1 VSNSKIF
8 SKCGMRCDLC
18 LIYRPNVT
26 EKDRRVEI
34 CNVWKKIWNGFEPNP
49 KEIICD
55 GCSCGDEGILS
66 SPQCETRKCVLNKEI
81 IHCGYCEKYPCRIF
95 PAEPT
100 EEETFRNIEIEKKWT
115 WEDEKLMEA
124 YACKRNMDIFRKKMF
139 EKIYTE
145 EDLFPRE
152 ITNYENRDYG
162 VLFYNEENKDSYD
175 SNHALIYRKKITDLD
190 FVLKDIIDF
199 YSNKKIDPI
208 IYQSISDDGFFEEI
222 KTKLDSFGFETWT
235 EEQKFMILSDKN
247 NISPNPQITVKK
259 LNKWKD
265 EFGTEIFEKSGEP
278 WEIDVVKKAL
288 QNKNTLFFIAF
299 YNENPV
305 GMSYAHVADDVCR
318 VDYLLVSAEYRKMGI
333 GRTLINAFVEYCKEN
348 KILLCYLWP
357 DGKSAEK
364 IYYEAGFRNFVT
376 KLAGRAK
383 YMQ

>member
-1 VSNSKIF
+1 
-8 SKCGMRCDLC
+8 M
-18 LIYRPNVT
+18 
-26 EKDRRVEI
+26 
-34 CNVWKKIWNGFEPNP
+34 
-49 KEIICD
+49 
-55 GCSCGDEGILS
+55 
-66 SPQCETRKCVLNKEI
+66 
-81 IHCGYCEKYPCRIF
+81 
-95 PAEPT
+95 
-100 EEETFRNIEIEKKWT
+100 
-115 WEDEKLMEA
+115 
-124 YACKRNMDIFRKKMF
+124 
-139 EKIYTE
+139 
-145 EDLFPRE
+145 
-152 ITNYENRDYG
+152 
-162 VLFYNEENKDSYD
+162 FYNEENKDSYD
-175 SNHALIYRKKITDLD
+175 SNHALIYREKITDLD

-259 LNKWKD
+259 LNQWKD
-265 EFGTEIFEKSGEP
+265 EYGTEIFEKSGEP

-288 QNKNTLFFIAF
+288 QNKNTLFFVAL
-299 YNENPV
+299 YNKKPV
-305 GMSYAHVADDVCR
+305 GITYAHVTDDVCR
-318 VDYLLVSAEYRKMGI
+318 VDYLLVSPEYRKMGI